1 MYFFSANVSKEDE
14 GFINQQGVHELFAD
28 ILFADPS
35 EWDDDSSMVCEIF
48 KERQISWNRNIFSV
62 LQIDEDALFSSN
74 RSFEDWQDEIE
85 AELDSN
91 GDDINLERSKY
102 DSKPGTPTYD
112 SRSELSRFE
121 LKAEK
126 NRKNRAILKLLT
138 QKMDGTQ
145 E

>member
-1 MYFFSANVSKEDE
+1 MFQKRTKGLSINKASMNSLQTYFLLIQVNGMMIHPWFV
-14 GFINQQGVHELFAD
+14 
-28 ILFADPS
+28 
-35 EWDDDSSMVCEIF
+35 EIF
-48 KERQISWNRNIFSV
+48 KVRKISWNRNIFSV

>member
-1 MYFFSANVSKEDE
+1 MKNFVK
-14 GFINQQGVHELFAD
+14 QQH
-28 ILFADPS
+28 
-35 EWDDDSSMVCEIF
+35 IF
-48 KERQISWNRNIFSV
+48 L

-85 AELDSN
+85 AEYDSN
-91 GDDINLERSKY
+91 GDDINVERSKY